1 MEAVL
6 AVIVGIVFGSAL
18 AATVALPLRRRRRGS
33 GNPRPERSRRLPF
46 HQPAQRERAAFVA
59 AGFALSATVANAAGW
74 TTGAAILMLGAVMLG
89 VQVAT
94 TAIVVRLRNR

>member
-1 MEAVL
+1 
-6 AVIVGIVFGSAL
+6 
-18 AATVALPLRRRRRGS
+18 
-33 GNPRPERSRRLPF
+33 
-46 HQPAQRERAAFVA
+46 VA